1 MYKTVIKIDGM
12 MCGMCEAH
20 ICDCV
25 RRTLPAKKVTA
36 SHGKGVCTFLSET
49 PPDAAA
55 LKEAIGK
62 TGYTVQS
69 IDTVPAD
76 EKEGF
81 FARLFKK

>member
-49 PPDAAA
+49 PPH
-55 LKEAIGK
+55 
-62 TGYTVQS
+62 
-69 IDTVPAD
+69 
-76 EKEGF
+76 
-81 FARLFKK
+81 